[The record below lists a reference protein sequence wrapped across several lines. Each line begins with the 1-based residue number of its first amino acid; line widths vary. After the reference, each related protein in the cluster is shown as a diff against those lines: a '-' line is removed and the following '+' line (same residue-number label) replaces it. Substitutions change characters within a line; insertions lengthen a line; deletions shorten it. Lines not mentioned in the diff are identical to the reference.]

1 MVEKDIGRTHEEFQ
15 ELLAAAAFGTLTDD
29 EWASLRGHL
38 DGCAECRAELSDF
51 QFIAAALPLTLDEL
65 QPEPQLRNRIL
76 AMVQHEHR
84 STEPPTATAPPV
96 TRGMPDDMPESHE
109 VQGAPEPMPR
119 LEPRRAPAAAPT
131 PIRRGH
137 LWATAALVLLSL
149 LAGAA
154 VGRFLLADAPDPE
167 PDGET
172 IAMQFST
179 PIPNVQ
185 GELTYLPDQRLFR
198 LTMQNMPEAPPN
210 HVYQVWLID
219 DARAIPAGV
228 MNQPEF
234 VVAADREQY
243 DALAVTVEP
252 APLGSTDPTTPPI
265 ITAPFTGAE
274 TNET

>member
-96 TRGMPDDMPESHE
+96 MRGMPDDMPESHE
-109 VQGAPEPMPR
+109 VQGAPPPMSR
-119 LEPRRAPAAAPT
+119 LEPRPAPAAAPT

-154 VGRFLLADAPDPE
+154 VGRFMLADEPDPE
-167 PDGET
+167 PDDET

-185 GELTYLPDQRLFR
+185 GDLMYMPEEQIFKLS
-198 LTMQNMPEAPPN
+198 MENMPAAPAE
-210 HVYQVWLID
+210 HVYQVWLIGESG
-219 DARAIPAGV
+219 PVSCGV
-228 MNQPEF
+228 MDSSEF
-234 VVAADREQY
+234 AVAADRAQY
-243 DALAVTVEP
+243 NALAITVEP
-252 APLGSTDPTTPPI
+252 APLGSPRPTSDPI
-265 ITAPFTGAE
+265 MTAPFTGGE